1 MASPQHSTPSR
12 SPTLLMV
19 EDDEITA
26 TMLKVLLE
34 RRGYRIAH
42 VPDGQQALAHIDR
55 TAPPS
60 LVLLDVM
67 LPYYSGLQILTYIR
81 RNPEWH
87 TVPVIMLTS
96 DSSKHDIQGALAAGA
111 DDYLVK
117 PFNPRDL
124 AARLERFL
132 GIAI

>member
-1 MASPQHSTPSR
+1 
-12 SPTLLMV
+12 MV